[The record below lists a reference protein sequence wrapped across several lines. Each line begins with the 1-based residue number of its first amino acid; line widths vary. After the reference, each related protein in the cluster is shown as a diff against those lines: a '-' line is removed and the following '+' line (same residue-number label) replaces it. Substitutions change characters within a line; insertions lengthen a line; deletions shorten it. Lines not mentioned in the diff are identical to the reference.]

1 MYFRGYTSISFHDNT
16 TMIYTD
22 NVASTNGGT
31 NFLNDS
37 KLYFGATSVVT
48 QTNNLATSYGG
59 AVLSVNKFCCSD

>member
-37 KLYFGATSVVT
+37 KLYFGAISVVT

-59 AVLSVNKFCCSD
+59 AVLSVNKFCCSN